1 MYWAGNAKLLDNNLK
16 CKSDPVLPGKKKKP
30 KTNHNKNV
38 SSTLWNVNSKS
49 KKSVLRM
56 PEQFCLN
63 VTKLTLARLCRSLL
77 FSWVCVYDPLLF
89 QA

>member
-38 SSTLWNVNSKS
+38 SSTL
-49 KKSVLRM
+49 
-56 PEQFCLN
+56 
-63 VTKLTLARLCRSLL
+63 
-77 FSWVCVYDPLLF
+77 
-89 QA
+89 